1 MASQAEHEAIQRKHH
16 EPGQHHRDMNGTEFH
31 VAHDAHG
38 QPQRLAHDQQGK
50 RERHSISINVGHVR
64 SVAVAA

>member
-1 MASQAEHEAIQRKHH
+1 
-16 EPGQHHRDMNGTEFH
+16 MNGTEFH